1 MGRKQSRHISDPVKN
16 HLWQNSAGRCAF
28 PNCRMKVSIPGN
40 ALDTPATI
48 GDIAHIYSYSDGGPR
63 PNPDGFTKESN
74 EYDNLLLLCK
84 NHHRQVDVQSNTY
97 TVTMLRQWKSELEHW
112 VDEQLRLTEFGY
124 KELAQIITWLAEA
137 DDRQSSID
145 VDLTPIRLKISRN
158 GFSERITNL
167 VSTGVSRRRQVKNY
181 VNHQAQI
188 DPRYPERLLGPLM
201 ARYNELRQS
210 TSNSDHIFSGM
221 RQFASGNSTEFELQ
235 SAGLVLIVY
244 FFELYDI
251 FEK

>member
-1 MGRKQSRHISDPVKN
+1 MARNQRPRIADSVKN

-28 PNCRMKVSIPGN
+28 PECRIKVSLPGN
-40 ALDTPATI
+40 DTDGPATV
-48 GDIAHIYSYSDGGPR
+48 GDIAHMYSYRNGGPR
-63 PNPDGFTKESN
+63 PNPDGFTKETN

-97 TVTMLRQWKSELEHW
+97 TVTMLKQWKYDLEQW

-124 KELAQIITWLAEA
+124 KELAQIITWLADV
-137 DDRQSSID
+137 DDHQSSIG
-145 VDLTPIRLKISRN
+145 VDLTPIRQKISRN
-158 GFSERITNL
+158 GFSDRIANL
-167 VSTGVSRRRQVKNY
+167 VATGVSRRILVKKY

-188 DPRYPERLLGPLM
+188 DPWYPERLLSPLVT
-201 ARYNELRQS
+201 RYNELRQS
-210 TSNSDHIFSGM
+210 TSNSDHIFNDM

-244 FFELYDI
+244 FFELCDL